1 LLFWIR
7 NSPSTRSGF
16 AGLQI
21 KQTESVT
28 IAEKRSEVT
37 HCSRVTVFMPS
48 NRYGTIF
55 SFMYT
60 RAGAA
65 VAIAASPPD
74 AAVGVLFS
82 VCGARGVALELIVG
96 WGEVMKDG
104 EEGFGSRSASYFS
117 PKMRIR

>member
-1 LLFWIR
+1 
-7 NSPSTRSGF
+7 
-16 AGLQI
+16 
-21 KQTESVT
+21 
-28 IAEKRSEVT
+28 
-37 HCSRVTVFMPS
+37 MPS

-96 WGEVMKDG
+96 WGEVMKEG
-104 EEGFGSRSASYFS
+104 EDGFGSRMACYFS